1 MNKITKL
8 FLLPLASL
16 TLVGCNDQTSSSSSA
31 SSSSDVLGGQTLSQ
45 VLDYFDQSMSVNATY
60 KFFEETSSPRATTI
74 YTTNGS
80 FTTYRNFGDDIE
92 SNGFINIDSTLA
104 TKKDVDAG
112 VYRWTKSTNPSAL
125 VLGNKVG
132 EGTYQALY
140 HNPTEIKE
148 NKTSYL
154 HNLRHESESEA
165 TSGTASSSSKAEV
178 KLSDTEKAAKN
189 GNFTL
194 NKIFKDET
202 SEKLLA
208 SFAKSLGVYE
218 TITGVDG
225 MELNYANIYFGPIT
239 ASLTV
244 TFYSQYKG
252 GYSLF
257 ETSLTVSSFGTAKIN
272 ELTSYIG
279 D

>member
-8 FLLPLASL
+8 FLLPLAFLAL
-16 TLVGCNDQTSSSSSA
+16 TGCNDQTSSSSST
-31 SSSSDVLGGQTLSQ
+31 SSGGDILAGQTLNQ

-74 YTTNGS
+74 YTRDGS
-80 FTTYRNFGDDIE
+80 FTTYRNFKDGVE
-92 SNGFINIDSTLA
+92 NNGFINIDSALA
-104 TKKDVDAG
+104 AKKSVDAG

-132 EGTYQALY
+132 EGTYQDLF
-140 HNPTEIKE
+140 HNPAEIKE
-148 NKTSYL
+148 DKTSYI

-165 TSGTASSSSKAEV
+165 GSGTVSSSGKDEI
-178 KLSDTEKAAKN
+178 KLSDEEKAAKN

-202 SEKLLA
+202 SEKLLI

-257 ETSLTVSSFGTAKIN
+257 ETSLTVSSFGTAKIS